1 MPPKESEKLP
11 EFYVL
16 FQDGKRMTLGEV
28 EEIKTISDR
37 EDFYESQL
45 YIAPT
50 QEYEFTCRWNP
61 NIRMLYF
68 VLHGRLPANNWMRM
82 HGYRSCR
89 KKR

>member
-1 MPPKESEKLP
+1 MPPKEKGLSEL
-11 EFYVL
+11 YVL
-16 FQDGKRMTLGEV
+16 QADGKKIMFG
-28 EEIKTISDR
+28 EIKEINTISDR

-50 QEYEFTCRWNP
+50 QEYEFTLRWNP

-68 VLHGRLPANNWMRM
+68 VLHGRLPSNNWMRM

>member
-1 MPPKESEKLP
+1 MPPRITEKYP

-16 FQDGKRMTLGEV
+16 LPDGKKIMLGEI
-28 EEIKTISDR
+28 EGIKTISDR
-37 EDFYESQL
+37 EDFYESQC
-45 YIAPT
+45 YTVPT

-61 NIRMLYF
+61 NVRTLYF
-68 VLHGRLPANNWMRM
+68 VLHGRLPSNNWMRM